1 MSGIMSD
8 QSSNSDS
15 LKSRLLF
22 FAAGIIVAALLSTL
36 DIGGVWALLGG
47 VIAFILFGETYLYL
61 TRSWSS
67 GQ

>member
-1 MSGIMSD
+1 MSD

-22 FAAGIIVAALLSTL
+22 FLAGIIVAALLSTF
-36 DIGGVWALLGG
+36 DIGGIWGILAG
-47 VIAFILFGETYLYL
+47 IITFILFGEVYLFL
-61 TRSWSS
+61 TANQSS

>member
-1 MSGIMSD
+1 MSA

-36 DIGGVWALLGG
+36 DIGGIWALLGG
-47 VIAFILFGETYLYL
+47 VIAFILFGEAYLFL
-61 TRSWSS
+61 TGSQSS
-67 GQ
+67 G